1 MTVTTTNKEKGHSM
15 YNEKEPTWK
24 IKPKKYET
32 FRGEATYGLAGTK
45 EGAGGTLWAVSY
57 ATKKDVKFE
66 EEFNGNKDGLKVGD
80 FTGYVAGD
88 VWDAENIEIAID
100 EAEME
105 IAALLADAKEE
116 FGA

>member
-1 MTVTTTNKEKGHSM
+1 MIKAT
-15 YNEKEPTWK
+15 EPTWK
-24 IKPKKYET
+24 IKPKKYKT

-57 ATKKDVKFE
+57 ATKKDV
-66 EEFNGNKDGLKVGD
+66 EFWTEFDGNKEGLEVGD

-88 VWDAENIEIAID
+88 VWNAENIEIAVD
-100 EAEME
+100 EAELE
-105 IAALLADAKEE
+105 IAAILADAKEE